1 MLSLISGIFA
11 AKNLAVSIM
20 TYFKLVESVD
30 AKINKLLSK
39 EYESAMMLLG
49 QAQYVSHPDTYR
61 GMLVAAVGHF
71 NAATAIETR
80 ERLLLSYLGLM
91 MCYFYLGEGQAV
103 KVIQS
108 GVAKLSFEAS
118 FWEKN
123 GSDIKTGIAALAALA
138 VAVASGGILG
148 TPIAGAVAYG
158 SRMLQED
165 TANSERELKAREKS
179 FNDLKEAIMAL
190 NFT

>member
-11 AKNLAVSIM
+11 AKNLGVSIM

-61 GMLVAAVGHF
+61 EMLVAAVGYF

-123 GSDIKTGIAALAALA
+123 GSDVRTGIAALVALA
-138 VAVASGGILG
+138 VTVASGGLA
-148 TPIAGAVAYG
+148 TPVAATVAYG

-165 TANSERELKAREKS
+165 KANSERELKAREMS

-190 NFT
+190 NFI

>member
-108 GVAKLSFEAS
+108 GVAKLFFEAS

-123 GSDIKTGIAALAALA
+123 GSDVKTGIAALAALA
-138 VAVASGGILG
+138 VTVASGGLAAPVAA
-148 TPIAGAVAYG
+148 TVAYG

-165 TANSERELKAREKS
+165 KANSERELKAREKS
-179 FNDLKEAIMAL
+179 FNDLKKAIMAL
-190 NFT
+190 NFI